1 MTQLAHCARLT
12 SRAPPTATGPL
23 GCKQQQQQQGMHMG
37 APQQQQQQQHNMQEM
52 KPANM
57 YAAHT
62 PSPGLNVLFEG
73 TMHPG
78 LPTMPPP
85 DAWQMAGPPH
95 YPAALPALVRALPA
109 ASPCSVIPS
118 PLTSAAFTQA
128 LTLWHH
134 CALIPAS
141 VATTQMPGS
150 QLPVL
155 DQTPSPVPFGL
166 LPPAFMGQP
175 GMHLAG
181 AQMPPQQ
188 PPPAGMMLQQQPM
201 PSMPGLAMPVP
212 MPVPNLQLMPPHMI
226 NTTPPTPTSQ
236 NGSPHPPQPAHG
248 SSDVLGEDAK
258 REKRKQSNRCDGL
271 RPAMVDCWLCC
282 AFLCFLQPSQ
292 GDKPQAELW
301 GGGQPMSGF
310 VHCSCSCAV
319 AGVDRGA
326 LQWLADSLA
335 QAAVV

>member
-37 APQQQQQQQHNMQEM
+37 APQQQQQQHNMQEM

-57 YAAHT
+57 YAANT

-118 PLTSAAFTQA
+118 PLTSAAFTQS
-128 LTLWHH
+128 LTLC

-141 VATTQMPGS
+141 VATTQMPGT

-201 PSMPGLAMPVP
+201 PPMPGLAMPVP

-226 NTTPPTPTSQ
+226 NTASPTPTSQ
-236 NGSPHPPQPAHG
+236 DGSPHPAQPAYG
-248 SSDVLGEDAK
+248 SNVVLGEEAK
-258 REKRKQSNRCDGL
+258 REKRKQSNRCAWQ
-271 RPAMVDCWLCC
+271 R
-282 AFLCFLQPSQ
+282 LQMTGCHASFNRTLSQ
-292 GDKPQAELW
+292 SGSELW
-301 GGGQPMSGF
+301 GGGQP
-310 VHCSCSCAV
+310 
-319 AGVDRGA
+319 R
-326 LQWLADSLA
+326 
-335 QAAVV
+335 